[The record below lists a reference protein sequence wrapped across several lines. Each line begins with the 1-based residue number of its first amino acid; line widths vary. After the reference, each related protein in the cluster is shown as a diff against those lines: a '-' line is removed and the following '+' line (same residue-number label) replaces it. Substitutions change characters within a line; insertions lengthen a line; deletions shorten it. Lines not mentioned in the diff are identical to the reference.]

1 MATLANKIIKY
12 VGSDVNFETDVI
24 LENNGNGDYI
34 KEWNLDIAKPTDAQL
49 SAVESDADKMERNAN
64 VDATRI
70 NAYGSLAD
78 QLDEI
83 YHDIDAWRT
92 RIAKVK
98 TDNPKES

>member
-49 SAVESDADKMERNAN
+49 SAVETDADKMERNFD
-64 VDATRI
+64 VDETRVK
-70 NAYGSLAD
+70 AYGNIAD

-92 RIAKVK
+92 RIQKIK